1 MQIGFSFLLII
12 ISHYFLSGSVVV
24 VADALV
30 VVVEDVQ
37 EVVDLDA
44 KPTIESSSK
53 IFPPEHLGRL
63 VTIVFKIGRM
73 ILSVLIQN

>member
-1 MQIGFSFLLII
+1 MTGAKEKEGEDSAAEEAQE
-12 ISHYFLSGSVVV
+12 GSVVV
-24 VADALV
+24 VADDLV

-53 IFPPEHLGRL
+53 IFPPEHLGR
-63 VTIVFKIGRM
+63 I
-73 ILSVLIQN
+73 

>member
-24 VADALV
+24 VADDLV

-53 IFPPEHLGRL
+53 IFPLEHLGRL